1 MQFTGDKLLYQIDDE
16 YWSAD
21 KSERTID
28 RTVPHTIRW
37 QSMEYMEGNPVG
49 ECVLPVV
56 PTLLCYRNA
65 DGMLEFLLSDEGR
78 SQLSPVSQSLSAEK
92 MAAGLYSSMTARSS
106 FTMWRTS

>member
-1 MQFTGDKLLYQIDDE
+1 MPFTVRDWNNIQFTGDKLLYQIDDE

-65 DGMLEFLLSDEGR
+65 DGMLEFLLSDEG
-78 SQLSPVSQSLSAEK
+78 SFLLSPRHCLQK
-92 MAAGLYSSMTARSS
+92 K
-106 FTMWRTS
+106 WRLGFILQ